1 MIPAIHYHPFRY
13 AVNAGVL
20 ARTRD
25 GYGFPVLVEQH
36 APRVSGR
43 RVQLAVVEQQSPYSD
58 ECEAD
63 RRNRQRQPI
72 AVPQD
77 DIARWTPDR
86 PGTFRTSEPHRRGRL
101 TGPVVFVRGLLESW
115 KLDRGAAVFLLGF
128 ERAESEHVE
137 RILNGAEPLVG
148 RDTKDRIV
156 YLYRIRSALSAL
168 FRNEDV
174 ESEWLREKHTL
185 LGDRIPLDL
194 LREGSMENLLLVKEY
209 VDVVAGR

>member
-1 MIPAIHYHPFRY
+1 MIPAIHYRPFRY
-13 AVNAGVL
+13 PVNAGVL

-25 GYGFPVLVEQH
+25 GDGFPVLVEQH
-36 APRVSGR
+36 APRVPGR

-77 DIARWTPDR
+77 DVARRTPDR
-86 PGTFRTSEPHRRGRL
+86 PGTFRIPEPHRRGRL

-115 KLDRGAAVFLLGF
+115 KLGRDDAVFLLGF
-128 ERAESEHVE
+128 ERTESEYVE
-137 RILNGAEPLVG
+137 RILNGAEPLIG
-148 RDTKDRIV
+148 RDTKDRIA
-156 YLYRIRSALSAL
+156 YLYRIRSTLDAL

-174 ESEWLREKHTL
+174 ENEWLREKQTL
-185 LGDRIPLDL
+185 LGDRVPLEL
-194 LREGSMENLLLVKEY
+194 LREGGMENLLLVTEY
-209 VDVVAGR
+209 VEVVAGR